1 MHIEVTDDYSCKEN
15 KSVRL
20 TATSGRTTVLS
31 RKLRR
36 IGQGKVTVQKIFSGL
51 EMFQRK
57 T

>member
-20 TATSGRTTVLS
+20 TATSGSTIVLS
-31 RKLRR
+31 RKLRIAHQTSR
-36 IGQGKVTVQKIFSGL
+36 TVQKIFSGL